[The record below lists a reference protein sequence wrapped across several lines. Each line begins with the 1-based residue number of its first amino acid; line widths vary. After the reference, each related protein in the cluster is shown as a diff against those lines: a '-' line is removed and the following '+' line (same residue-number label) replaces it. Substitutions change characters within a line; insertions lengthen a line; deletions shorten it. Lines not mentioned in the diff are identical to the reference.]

1 MFPKLELPISISY
14 NEGMNE
20 KKQKDHPQEAI
31 EENAHLKTLGDFFS
45 LLLRIDRRLE
55 EQKKDADQK
64 SRDCPHPAS

>member
-1 MFPKLELPISISY
+1 
-14 NEGMNE
+14 MNE